1 MSTPR
6 GSSLPS
12 LTGMRIIAAVLVA
25 AFHIG
30 ALAPFADPDIAK
42 AYHSLFD
49 QGGWAGV
56 TFFFVLSGF
65 VLTWAVRPS
74 DTLTGFWRRRLFKVF
89 PNHLLTVT
97 AGIFLLVYLD
107 VFPGVGVAV
116 SNVLLVHDWDWRFTT
131 WWGVNPVS
139 WSLCAEAFFYLCF
152 PFLIK
157 LVNRIPAERLWVGVA
172 GTVAAITA
180 IPSLAKVVIPEEAPV
195 PGMPISATELW
206 FINGF
211 PPVRTLDFLLGI
223 LLARM
228 VREGRLFR
236 LPLPAAVLLAVGGYW
251 LSTQVPYE
259 YSLAACTGLP
269 FGLLIASA
277 ARADLGGQWSPF
289 RGRVMVW
296 LGEIS
301 FAFYLWHYLVLIWL
315 GHLFQKHQPL
325 STAGTW
331 GFIGLALAVVVVLS
345 WATFRGVET
354 PVMRRFASS
363 RRPRAAVAGAG
374 ARAGAAAGF
383 EPLAEPADGSRR

>member
-1 MSTPR
+1 
-6 GSSLPS
+6 
-12 LTGMRIIAAVLVA
+12 MRIIAAVLVA

-42 AYHSLFD
+42 TYHRLFD

-65 VLTWAVRPS
+65 VLTWAARPG
-74 DTLTGFWRRRLFKVF
+74 DTLTGFWRRRFFKVF

-97 AGIFLLVYLD
+97 AGIFLLVWLGTSPGTGVTIAN
-107 VFPGVGVAV
+107 VF
-116 SNVLLVHDWDWRFTT
+116 LVHDWDWRFTT

-139 WSLCAEAFFYLCF
+139 WSLCAEAFFYACF
-152 PFLIK
+152 PFLIR
-157 LVNRIPAERLWVGVA
+157 LVNRIPAQRLWAAVA
-172 GTVAAITA
+172 GTVVAITL
-180 IPSLAKVVIPEEAPV
+180 IPSLADVVLPDEAPS
-195 PGMPISATELW
+195 PGMPVSATELW

-236 LPLPAAVLLAVGGYW
+236 LPLPAAMLLAVGGYW

-277 ARADLGGQWSPF
+277 TRADLGGQWSPF
-289 RGRVMVW
+289 RSKAMVW

-301 FAFYLWHYLVLIWL
+301 FAFYLWHFLVLMWL

-325 STAGTW
+325 STSGTV
-331 GFIGLALAVVVVLS
+331 GFIALALAVVVVLS
-345 WATFRGVET
+345 WATFRLVEM
-354 PVMRRFASS
+354 PVMRAFARP
-363 RRPRAAVAGAG
+363 RRPQSGAAGT
-374 ARAGAAAGF
+374 RAGAERA
-383 EPLAEPADGSRR
+383 AEPVRR